1 MPLALLMPL
10 AAPIVAAQE
19 GPYQTPQ
26 LLYVGDSGTI
36 VCPPGMFAGLPEGGA
51 VVSEGLPRTDEVS
64 VDRVEAD
71 GRGRVLVGFRAWRTG
86 VVPLPPVRLGDAE
99 IAGLQAEVASV
110 LGEGADASM
119 ELSPALG
126 PLSAPGTLWMF
137 AGFAALAL
145 LFLAAA
151 VLLWIRARHLRAAL
165 AAFLRPLVL
174 PFALKLRLRR
184 LERLLRAGLLSERD
198 ALCALSADVRLF
210 LTRLWMLPCD
220 ALCAEEFLLVEP
232 PRPPPSRPRL
242 SRPRTDSAEDA
253 GFEGVRQAVYAFFRE
268 CEEARFGGPARGHGW
283 QEGRGTADGAVC
295 NGPAVGLLEAAMR
308 LADRFAPKRR
318 R

>member
-1 MPLALLMPL
+1 MMTLPLT
-10 AAPIVAAQE
+10 AQE
-19 GPYQTPQ
+19 GSYQTPQ

-51 VVSEGLPRTDEVS
+51 VVSEGLPRTDEAS
-64 VDRVEAD
+64 IDRVEAD

-86 VVPLPPVRLGDAE
+86 IVPLPPVRLGGAE
-99 IAGLQAEVASV
+99 IAGLKAEVASV
-110 LGEGADASM
+110 LGDGADASM

-137 AGFAALAL
+137 AGFAALGL
-145 LFLAAA
+145 LLLAAA
-151 VLLWIRARHLRAAL
+151 ALLWIRARHVRAAL

-184 LERLLRAGLLSERD
+184 LERLLRAGVLSERD
-198 ALCALSADVRLF
+198 ALRALSADVRLF

-220 ALCAEEFLLVEP
+220 ALCAEEFRQIEP
-232 PRPPPSRPRL
+232 PRPT
-242 SRPRTDSAEDA
+242 RPRTDSAEDAEDA

-268 CEEARFGGPARGHGW
+268 CDEARFGGPARGTIL
-283 QEGRGTADGAVC
+283 EGREVRGTADGAAC
-295 NGPAVGLLEAAMR
+295 GGPAVGLLEAAMR

>member
-1 MPLALLMPL
+1 
-10 AAPIVAAQE
+10 
-19 GPYQTPQ
+19 
-26 LLYVGDSGTI
+26 
-36 VCPPGMFAGLPEGGA
+36 MFAGLPEGGA

-99 IAGLQAEVASV
+99 IAGLNAEVASV

-232 PRPPPSRPRL
+232 PRP
-242 SRPRTDSAEDA
+242 RTDSAEDA
-253 GFEGVRQAVYAFFRE
+253 GFEVVRQAVYAFFRE
-268 CEEARFGGPARGHGW
+268 CDEARFGGPASGHGW
-283 QEGRGTADGAVC
+283 QEGRGTADG
-295 NGPAVGLLEAAMR
+295 GPAVGLLEAAMR